1 MDALTLLKNP
11 TTAMPDQALA
21 VPAVRVRPSAETG
34 KGISQIVIGRFKI
47 TEKGVFLVTPGDD
60 DKPDKFEF
68 VCGKLDVVAMIRDQH
83 SGQWGK
89 LLQWEDPDG
98 QPHEWAMPM
107 AALQGD
113 GAEVR
118 RELAAGGLEISQT
131 FKLRG
136 APGQLPQRNKNPSAR
151 ARRGTY
157 RLVPLRR
164 WICICPA

>member
-11 TTAMPDQALA
+11 MTAMPDQTPS
-21 VPAVRVRPSAETG
+21 VQAVRARPSAGNG
-34 KGISQIVIGRFKI
+34 KGTSQIVVGRYKI

-89 LLQWEDPDG
+89 LLQWQDPDG
-98 QPHEWAMPM
+98 QFHEWAMPM

-118 RELAAGGLEISQT
+118 RNW
-131 FKLRG
+131 LRVVWRSRKVSSC
-136 APGQLPQRNKNPSAR
+136 ATPWSATSAKPEPHCAR
-151 ARRGTY
+151 AAWTG
-157 RLVPLRR
+157 LVGSDVTMAMYLF
-164 WICICPA
+164 